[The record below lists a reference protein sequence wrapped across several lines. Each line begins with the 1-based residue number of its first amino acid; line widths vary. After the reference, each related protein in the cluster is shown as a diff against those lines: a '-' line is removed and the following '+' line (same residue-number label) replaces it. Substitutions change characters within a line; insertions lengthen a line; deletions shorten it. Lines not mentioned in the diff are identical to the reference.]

1 MTNKV
6 PILFLIGML
15 VATVL
20 LYFTADVKAVHIII
34 FLGGWAAT
42 IGMITKNGKNKDK

>member
-6 PILFLIGML
+6 PILFLIAML

-20 LYFTADVKAVHIII
+20 FCFIPDVKAVHIII

-42 IGMITKNGKNKDK
+42 IGMITKNRKNKDK